1 MKETLAAPV
10 PGRRVC
16 LTVPT
21 NRECTATLAEV
32 VAEAAYAAEHFGA
45 EVHLLVLDSSAHF
58 AAHAEVLRAADNV
71 WHLDEPAQR
80 HFLQRVIRRAGVP
93 KPELILDLM
102 LPGASSYGACTNRAF
117 LIAAALGCES
127 VHRRDSDLYFQTYEG
142 NKIFPIH
149 AELLSLGRPAHLAVT
164 TENRLDPALRN
175 TPVAMVGGSF
185 VGEMSVDLG
194 DVAGRDAYYDLVS
207 LWAAEGTSEEEKR
220 ALVEESFT
228 GSEPFDGDRSL
239 LAVVDPMRVDM
250 HNISFHGLH
259 ERVPL
264 PPATDTIGSDYF
276 LIHVADKARLPGVW
290 HNRHIVN
297 FHTAERKTDAGFLA
311 YQLRFAK
318 FILSMY
324 YFHFIY
330 ERMTSDDPAAIAAIV
345 RASTWQPR
353 EPNEVKIELLERAYR
368 RLGGRFTAVADR
380 IRDDRER
387 LLIEARRDIDDFAVL
402 IDVWAP
408 LVEAARA
415 EKVRD
420 V

>member
-1 MKETLAAPV
+1 MNDADGAGLH
-10 PGRRVC
+10 RVC

-21 NRECTATLAEV
+21 NRECAATLAEV
-32 VAEAAYAAEHFGA
+32 IAEADYAARHFGV

-58 AAHAEVLRAADNV
+58 AAHSRVLSRAANV
-71 WHLDEPAQR
+71 WHLAEPAQR
-80 HFLQRVIRRAGVP
+80 EFLQRVIRRAGVA
-93 KPELILDLM
+93 KPDLVLDLM
-102 LPGASSYGACTNRAF
+102 LPAGLSYGACTNRAF

-127 VHRRDSDLYFQTYEG
+127 VHRRDSDSYFQTYRGE
-142 NKIFPIH
+142 KVFPID
-149 AELLSLGRPAHLAVT
+149 AELRGLGRPAYRAAAV
-164 TENRLDPALRN
+164 EDRLDPALRDA
-175 TPVAMVGGSF
+175 TVAMVGGAF

-194 DVAGRDAYYDLVS
+194 DVRDHEGYYDLVS
-207 LWAAEGTSEEEKR
+207 LWAAPGATELEKR
-220 ALVEESFT
+220 DLVEESFT
-228 GSEPFDGDRSL
+228 GGEPYAGERSV

-276 LIHVADKARLPGVW
+276 LIHVAHRGRLPGVM

-330 ERMTSDDPAAIAAIV
+330 QRMTDDDPAAIAAIV

-353 EPNEVKIELLERAYR
+353 EPNEVTADSMERAYR
-368 RLGGRFTAVADR
+368 RLGGRFTGVADV
-380 IRDDRER
+380 IRARRDS
-387 LLIEARRDIDDFAVL
+387 LLHEARRDIDDFALL
-402 IDVWAP
+402 IDAWAA
-408 LVEAARA
+408 LIAAAR
-415 EKVRD
+415 ETTVGH